1 VIGQDS
7 QKTRVY
13 YAVAS
18 KDVNGMTERNCM
30 LIDSTATDFTLE
42 NMTVENSYNYT
53 NQSNEQADA
62 LCVLADRAIFSNVR
76 LVGYQDTLLTDS
88 KSSSVITRQYFYKC
102 YITGNVDFIYGRG
115 RSYFEDCD
123 IVGRYTQYKKDGCFT
138 APRTESASAYGY
150 VFNNCTALVNVDLPR
165 VTRVSAYVF
174 AGCTALKRLVMPSTS
189 IFGPLTCKGC
199 TSLELAD
206 LGTAENIYPNSFDDC
221 TALTALIFRTH
232 KVCMT
237 TQNQT
242 FSNNP
247 IAGGTGYIYVPADQV
262 EAYRAS
268 EFWSAFAGQIRA
280 IEDYPGICGAEG
292 GAAA

>member
-1 VIGQDS
+1 MGKRYLVDGEKLEQDLTS
-7 QKTRVY
+7 
-13 YAVAS
+13 VADAIRS
-18 KDVNGMTERNCM
+18 VNGSQETLSFPEGFSEAIRGLSQGGGTE
-30 LIDSTATDFTLE
+30 LIEQLILGELTEYHSDVAGTLTASAFEGLKKLVSVSLPNIT
-42 NMTVENSYNYT
+42 YT
-53 NQSNEQADA
+53 N
-62 LCVLADRAIFSNVR
+62 
-76 LVGYQDTLLTDS
+76 
-88 KSSSVITRQYFYKC
+88 
-102 YITGNVDFIYGRG
+102 
-115 RSYFEDCD
+115 
-123 IVGRYTQYKKDGCFT
+123 
-138 APRTESASAYGY
+138 GY

-174 AGCTALKRLVMPSTS
+174 AGCAALKRLVMPSTS

-206 LGTAENIYPNSFDDC
+206 LGTAENIYPNSFDGC

-262 EAYRAS
+262 EAYRAA

-280 IEDYPGICGAEG
+280 IEDYPEICGAEG